1 MAVIGKEEMAAG
13 TVSIRN
19 LRENKTNTYS
29 IDEAVELLRNSSSF
43 PS

>member
-1 MAVIGKEEMAAG
+1 MAVIGKDEMSAG

-19 LRENKTNTYS
+19 LRENETNTYS
-29 IDEAVELLRNSSSF
+29 IDEAINLLEKNSNP

>member
-19 LRENKTNTYS
+19 LRENETNTYS
-29 IDEAVELLRNSSSF
+29 IDEAVELLSNDSS
-43 PS
+43 PPN